1 MAHAIKQ
8 ILTRIIWASYKWF
21 AELEPC
27 FIIHTSDNFFLP
39 ENVSCKCTSKMH
51 QLLALNEKIIPI
63 MVNCFRDNFL
73 LFVIIHRK

>member
-27 FIIHTSDNFFLP
+27 FIIHTSDNFFYLKMSLV
-39 ENVSCKCTSKMH
+39 NALVKCTSFWH
-51 QLLALNEKIIPI
+51 
-63 MVNCFRDNFL
+63 
-73 LFVIIHRK
+73 